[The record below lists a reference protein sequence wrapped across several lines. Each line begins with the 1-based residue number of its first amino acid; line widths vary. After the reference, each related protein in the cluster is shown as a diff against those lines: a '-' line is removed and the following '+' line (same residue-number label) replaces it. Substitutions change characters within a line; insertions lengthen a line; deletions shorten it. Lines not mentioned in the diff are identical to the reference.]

1 MKAIKLVCMLVVF
14 LLLISGIYMFSEV
27 KFINNVEKALS
38 IATKENKNIFMAVT
52 AEWCPYC
59 QKMKKEIFETEFG
72 EKLLKDFICVEVD
85 FDTSYG
91 QKIKRKYRIISLPT
105 VVLLA
110 PSGKEID
117 RIIGYAGKEWF
128 EKLLKKYTKGKDPL
142 PELQKKLE
150 KDLDNPELLFEVG
163 QRVLQRGDE
172 KKGIELLTRII
183 DLDPENS
190 SDYTDN
196 ALFVLGRYYSRV
208 KENPEKGLKY
218 WKELFLKYPES
229 DYGQG
234 ALSWMLRAYRDLN
247 KLDDAENFLKNEL
260 KNKPENSYLYFSIA
274 YFYLNYRKDLNKA
287 LSYAKEG
294 LKIDSENLSLLLLIA
309 NINEKLKNYPEAVKI
324 LEKAV
329 KLKPE
334 DKSLKEKLEELKKQ
348 LRHK

>member
-1 MKAIKLVCMLVVF
+1 MRRGKIYLAFIIIFF
-14 LLLISGIYMFSEV
+14 LIGGTHLFSEV
-27 KFINNVEKALS
+27 KCFNNVEEALALAS
-38 IATKENKNIFMAVT
+38 KENKNIVLAVS

-59 QKMKKEIFETEFG
+59 QKLEKEIFKSDTG
-72 EKLLKDFICVEVD
+72 EELFKSLICVKVD

-105 VVLLA
+105 VVLLN
-110 PSGKEID
+110 PEGKEID

-128 EKLLKKYTKGKDPL
+128 VNLLKKYSKGKDPL

-150 KDLDNPELLFEVG
+150 KNPDNPELLFQVG
-163 QRVLQRGDE
+163 ERILLRGDE
-172 KKGIELLTRII
+172 KKGIELLTRIVK
-183 DLDPENS
+183 LDPENS
-190 SDYTDN
+190 SDYADN

-247 KLDDAENFLKNEL
+247 RLDEAENLLKNEL
-260 KNKPENSYLYFSIA
+260 KNKPDKSYLYFSIT

-287 LSYAKEG
+287 LSYAEKG
-294 LKIDSENLSLLLLIA
+294 LKIDSENLSLLLLTA
-309 NINEKLKNYPEAVKI
+309 KINEKLKNYPEAVKI

-329 KLKPE
+329 KLKPD
-334 DKSLKEKLEELKKQ
+334 DKNLKAKLKRLKK
-348 LRHK
+348 LAKSK